1 MSPLSKNS
9 AAQAKD
15 MTDDERESTALPSP
29 IDTERLSQVELKARI
44 LELHDLKAAL
54 DAHSIVAIANPAGD
68 ITYANDKFCEISQYS
83 RSELIGQNH
92 RIINSGHH
100 PKEFFVEMWRTIS
113 RGQTWRGEIKNRAKD
128 GSFYWVDTTI
138 FPFLNAAGKPQQYI
152 AIRTDITVRKQY
164 EEQLAQ
170 MARRL
175 AEKNKELEAIVYV
188 ASHDLRSPLVNIQ
201 GFSKELALACQDIER
216 IIDGGESPESRRQE
230 LVRILSSDVP
240 ECISFILS
248 SANKMDALLAGFLR
262 FSRLG
267 RAAMC
272 IERLNMNRLMVD
284 IAQTM
289 EFQIQRAGAT
299 LKIGELPDCMGDR
312 VQVDQI
318 FTNLLDNAIK
328 YLDPRRP
335 GVITVSGYSEDSHSV
350 YVVEDN
356 GVGIEQ
362 EHQAKVFEIFH
373 RLSPSASE
381 GEGLGLTIALRILER
396 HDGRIWLDSRLG
408 EGSRFYVSLPST
420 GTYEQ
425 ET

>member
-1 MSPLSKNS
+1 MSPLSKNPT
-9 AAQAKD
+9 AHEKD
-15 MTDDERESTALPSP
+15 TIGEERESALPAP
-29 IDTERLSQVELKARI
+29 IDTERLSQEELKARI

-54 DAHSIVAIANPAGD
+54 DAHSIVAIANPTGD

-113 RGQTWRGEIKNRAKD
+113 HGQTWRGEIKNRAKD

-216 IIDGGESPESRRQE
+216 IIGGGKPSESGGED
-230 LVRILSSDVP
+230 LARILESEIP

-267 RAAMC
+267 RAAMS

-289 EFQIQRAGAT
+289 VFQIQRAGAT
-299 LKIGELPDCMGDR
+299 LRIEELPDCMGDK

-328 YLDPRRP
+328 YLDPARP
-335 GVITVSGYSEDSHSV
+335 GLITISGYREGARSV

-362 EHQAKVFEIFH
+362 EHQSKVFEIFH
-373 RLSPSASE
+373 RLNPSASE

-408 EGSRFYVSLPST
+408 EGSKFYVSIPST
-420 GTYEQ
+420 GHPYEQ